1 MEFDLAGRGAAR
13 NIDEIVLRRGPVM
26 HTHYLSPIIRQL
38 RDQQVR
44 FAPRE
49 KKIEQVNRAEK
60 LLAELEARRT
70 YTYEYLCYR
79 ITDFRPE
86 SLPNLKLSG
95 RDAGHDLRL
104 FVEDLSDAADLP
116 ASTAGERVLTV
127 DELSEM
133 FKVSTKTI
141 SRWRQ
146 QGLVSRRFVFDGRK
160 RVGFLKSSVEQFV
173 ARNEDR
179 VRRGARFSQL
189 TEDER
194 QQIIERARRL
204 TRAGAC
210 LADVTKRV
218 ARKMGRSVETIRY
231 TLKQFDQDHPDLAL
245 FPHNTG
251 PLTDDD
257 KKKIYQQYRRGAP
270 VETLAQRHHRTKTS
284 MYRVINEMRARHIM
298 ELPLDFIP
306 NPSFGRATADRT
318 ILTEMPASETQARK
332 TRLPAGLPPY
342 LASLYEVPL
351 LNREQEGHLF
361 RKFNYL
367 KYKASKLREALDPAR
382 AKSSVL
388 DEIESLYDQ
397 AVALKNQIVRAN
409 LRLVVSIAK
418 RHVGQGDN
426 FFELVSDGNMSLIR
440 AVEKFDF
447 ARGNKFSTYAS
458 WAIMKNFART
468 IPDEHRHRDRF
479 RTSHSEM
486 FYSTEEHRSDQYE
499 QESAQH
505 QRETQIGK
513 ILERLDEREQK
524 IIINRF
530 GLNHAQEPQT
540 LKEVGAELGVTKERI
555 RQLEARALSKL
566 RVAAQEEKIEV
577 PGLN

>member
-1 MEFDLAGRGAAR
+1 
-13 NIDEIVLRRGPVM
+13 M
-26 HTHYLSPIIRQL
+26 HTDYLNPIIRQL

-60 LLAELEARRT
+60 LLAELDARRT

-79 ITDFRPE
+79 ITDYRPE
-86 SLPNLKLSG
+86 SFPNLKFSG
-95 RDAGHDLRL
+95 EDAGHDLRL
-104 FVEDLSDAADLP
+104 FVEDLSDAADMP
-116 ASTAGERVLTV
+116 ASGAGECVLTV
-127 DELSEM
+127 DELSKM

-189 TEDER
+189 TAQER
-194 QQIIERARRL
+194 SEIIERARRL
-204 TRAGAC
+204 ARAGGC
-210 LADVTKRV
+210 LAEVTKRV
-218 ARKMGRSVETIRY
+218 AKKMDRSVETIRY
-231 TLKQFDQDHPDLAL
+231 TLKQFDQTYSDLAI
-245 FPHNTG
+245 FPNNTG
-251 PLTDDD
+251 PLTEED
-257 KKKIYQQYRRGAP
+257 KRKIYQQYRRNTP
-270 VETLAQRHHRTKTS
+270 IETLADRYRRTKTS
-284 MYRVINEMRARHIM
+284 VYRVINEMRARRIM
-298 ELPLDFIP
+298 ELPLDFMP
-306 NPSFGRATADRT
+306 NPQFGRSNAEKT
-318 ILTEMPASETQARK
+318 IMAEMPQSVAPAK
-332 TRLPAGLPPY
+332 KVRLPAGLPPY

-351 LNREQEGHLF
+351 LTREQEGHLF

-367 KYKASKLREALDPAR
+367 KYKASKRREELDPAR
-382 AKSSVL
+382 AKSSL
-388 DEIESLYDQ
+388 MDEIESLVDQ

-418 RHVGQGDN
+418 RHVGQGEN

-440 AVEKFDF
+440 AAEKFDF

-468 IPDEHRHRDRF
+468 IPGEHRHRDRF

-486 FYSTEEHRSDQYE
+486 FNSTEEHRSDQYE
-499 QESAQH
+499 QESAQT

-524 IIINRF
+524 IIISRF
-530 GLNHAQEPQT
+530 GLDHGQEPQT
-540 LKEVGAELGVTKERI
+540 LKEVGAEMGVTKERI
-555 RQLEARALSKL
+555 RQIEARALDKL
-566 RVAAQEEKIEV
+566 RIAAVEEKIEV

>member
-1 MEFDLAGRGAAR
+1 
-13 NIDEIVLRRGPVM
+13 M
-26 HTHYLSPIIRQL
+26 HTEYLTPIIRQL

-49 KKIEQVNRAEK
+49 KKIEQVNRAER
-60 LLAELEARRT
+60 LLAELDAGRV
-70 YTYEYLCYR
+70 YTYEYLCFR
-79 ITDFRPE
+79 ITDYRPE
-86 SLPNLKLSG
+86 SFPNLKLSG
-95 RDAGHDLRL
+95 EDAGHDLRL
-104 FVEDLSDAADLP
+104 FVEDLSDAAGVSA
-116 ASTAGERVLTV
+116 ASAGERVLTV
-127 DELSEM
+127 DELSKM
-133 FKVSTKTI
+133 FNVSTKTI

-173 ARNEDR
+173 ARNANR
-179 VRRGARFSQL
+179 VRRSSRFSQL
-189 TEDER
+189 TAEER
-194 QQIIERARRL
+194 GDIVERARRL
-204 TRAGAC
+204 ARAGGC

-218 ARKMGRSVETIRY
+218 AKRMERSVETIRY
-231 TLKQFDQDHPDLAL
+231 TLRQFDQEHPDLAI

-251 PLTDDD
+251 PLRDED
-257 KKKIYQQYRRGAP
+257 KRKIYQQYRRGAP
-270 VETLAQRHHRTKTS
+270 IETLTNRYKRTKTS
-284 MYRVINEMRARHIM
+284 IYRVINEMRAQRIM

-306 NPSFGRATADRT
+306 NPQFAKASAEKA
-318 ILTEMPASETQARK
+318 ILSEMPGADAPAKK
-332 TRLPAGLPPY
+332 TRLPSGLPPY

-361 RKFNYL
+361 RKFNFL
-367 KYKASKLREALDPAR
+367 KYKASKRREEIDPAR
-382 AKSSVL
+382 AKSSL
-388 DEIESLYDQ
+388 MDEIESLYDQ

-479 RTSHSEM
+479 RTSHSDM
-486 FYSTEEHRSDQYE
+486 FHSTEEHRSDQYE
-499 QESAQH
+499 QESAQS
-505 QRETQIGK
+505 QREVQIGK

-524 IIINRF
+524 IIISRF
-530 GLNHAQEPQT
+530 GLDYGHEPQT
-540 LKEVGAELGVTKERI
+540 LKEVGAELGVTKERV
-555 RQLEARALSKL
+555 RQIEARALNKL
-566 RVAAQEEKIEV
+566 RSAAREDKIEV
-577 PGLN
+577 PGPN